1 VNLSFEIK
9 LSDSPRLKEHL
20 LPYIVYFVSWLP
32 VSLVWRTYFWDDWF
46 NYFDQSAMDVRRHT
60 GPFSGFS
67 PVRLVLEGWMAEY
80 FPPSFRILTFLAFPL
95 AAFALWKVL
104 STSHVLTRP
113 EALGIS
119 SLFLLLPLNS
129 ARASMTIFMYTACNV
144 FFFVGWWAYARNRQ
158 WFGKGL
164 AVVLF
169 LMSFDTASFIVF
181 MVVPLALSLLE
192 SQHNHEK
199 LTKWLQKNVIFIV
212 IAPAYWFIEPTLNPT
227 LDKVRAAYYTPSLSG
242 IVRGLVVGSFV
253 LAVTAW
259 FLVRK
264 KWRYS
269 THRGG
274 VQVLGG
280 LCLTWIGMFPY
291 MALGHF
297 PNLNALLIGF
307 VPGSSDWDS
316 RHQLLMPLGLAVV
329 IVGVFN
335 WLNPRS
341 LLRGTIVVGLLSSI
355 LNLSFSQEYYL
366 DSIKTTRVIEALKSN
381 EDVRGVKFALIDDQA
396 LRFNARGRSIRSYE
410 WDAILRAA
418 NPNLDQGTDVLR
430 YVDCETLNPDAII
443 IIQATNGKL
452 KTLLTRNPGISV
464 TVKRIQPCA

>member
-1 VNLSFEIK
+1 
-9 LSDSPRLKEHL
+9 
-20 LPYIVYFVSWLP
+20 
-32 VSLVWRTYFWDDWF
+32 
-46 NYFDQSAMDVRRHT
+46 
-60 GPFSGFS
+60 
-67 PVRLVLEGWMAEY
+67 
-80 FPPSFRILTFLAFPL
+80 
-95 AAFALWKVL
+95 
-104 STSHVLTRP
+104 
-113 EALGIS
+113 
-119 SLFLLLPLNS
+119 
-129 ARASMTIFMYTACNV
+129 
-144 FFFVGWWAYARNRQ
+144 
-158 WFGKGL
+158 
-164 AVVLF
+164 
-169 LMSFDTASFIVF
+169 MSFDTASFIVF

-274 VQVLGG
+274 VQVLVG

-329 IVGVFN
+329 IVGIFN

-381 EDVRGVKFALIDDQA
+381 EDVRDVKFALIDDQA

-410 WDAILRAA
+410 WDAMLRAA

-443 IIQATNGKL
+443 VIQATNGKL
-452 KTLLTRNPGISV
+452 KTLLTRDPGISI
-464 TVKRIQPCA
+464 TVKRIQPCT